1 MEINDFYE
9 DITQGEADLILDLY
23 EVIKKLVLSEQ
34 DVTLVRLGWELDIKP
49 SELSDHIGT
58 IVLILDKVEKEYG
71 EIW

>member
-49 SELSDHIGT
+49 SELSDYIGT

-71 EIW
+71 EV

>member
-49 SELSDHIGT
+49 SELSDHIVT

-71 EIW
+71 EV

>member
-49 SELSDHIGT
+49 SELSDYIGT

-71 EIW
+71 EVW

>member
-58 IVLILDKVEKEYG
+58 IVLILDNVEKEYG
-71 EIW
+71 EVW

>member
-23 EVIKKLVLSEQ
+23 EVIKKLVLSDQ

-49 SELSDHIGT
+49 SELSDYIGT

-71 EIW
+71 EV

>member
-23 EVIKKLVLSEQ
+23 EVIKKLVLSNQ

>member
-71 EIW
+71 EVW